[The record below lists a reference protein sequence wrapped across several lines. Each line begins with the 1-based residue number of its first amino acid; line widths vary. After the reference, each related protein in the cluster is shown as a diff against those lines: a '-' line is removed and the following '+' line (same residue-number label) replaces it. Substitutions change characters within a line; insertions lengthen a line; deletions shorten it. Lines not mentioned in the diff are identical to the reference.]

1 MFMDE
6 LAEWPVIMRKKI
18 AQVTLRK
25 TNFLLQILKLNSLFF
40 FLSIEPER
48 LFGLPLFEACG

>member
-6 LAEWPVIMRKKI
+6 LAKWPVIVRKKI

-25 TNFLLQILKLNSLFF
+25 KNVLLQILKLNSLFF
-40 FLSIEPER
+40 GLVNEP
-48 LFGLPLFEACG
+48 

>member
-25 TNFLLQILKLNSLFF
+25 RNFLLQILKLNSLFF

-48 LFGLPLFEACG
+48 LFEACG

>member
-25 TNFLLQILKLNSLFF
+25 RNFLLQILKLNSLFF

-48 LFGLPLFEACG
+48 LSGLPLFEACG

>member
-25 TNFLLQILKLNSLFF
+25 RNFLLQILKLNSLFF

-48 LFGLPLFEACG
+48 LFGFPLFEACG